1 MSSTDRG
8 NPKRTPLFNGCLAS
22 AAAFLVGVLFLT
34 LFGDTTSPEADGAAL
49 VPVIVVL
56 AEKEATLEDVLNFA
70 EGGIIAFKKHN
81 SEPLNLLVNNQRIG
95 SGKTIKVGERF
106 GLHVREIGP
115 PRETLRKLVSG

>member
-1 MSSTDRG
+1 MSETKTEVKTQPRNLDA
-8 NPKRTPLFNGCLAS
+8 LLA
-22 AAAFLVGVLFLT
+22 LEL
-34 LFGDTTSPEADGAAL
+34 
-49 VPVIVVL
+49 PVIVVL
-56 AEKEATLEDVLNFA
+56 AEKESTLEEVLDLA

-115 PRETLRKLVSG
+115 AQETLRKLVSS